1 MGGQLESVIGSERR
15 GVFSVGASANGELAA
30 LSRLFSPAAMRE
42 LGRSGRS
49 PLVARLLQDTSVPAD
64 LPGGATL
71 RDAFDLGYAKLT
83 KSGNRDDYVYRSS
96 VVEKIA
102 LGRHNLRTATV
113 LSEVRARASK
123 ADLVILNG
131 TATAYEIKSERDS
144 LGRLTSQL
152 SDYRSVFASVT
163 VVTSPFQTDAVLRL
177 APDDVG
183 VLALS
188 PRLRLQVVRETQ
200 DVPERINPTALL
212 ETLRSSEAAQVLE
225 GIGIEAPDVPNTR
238 LWAELRK
245 LFADLDPVEVHQHAV
260 SVLKRSRSRAAQ
272 EAHIGTL
279 PPSIRTAALF
289 GDLDDG
295 ARANLSVATSTL
307 MSSVMTW
314 S

>member
-1 MGGQLESVIGSERR
+1 MGTSTT
-15 GVFSVGASANGELAA
+15 GELAA
-30 LSRLFSPAAMRE
+30 LSRLFSPAAIRE

-49 PLVARLLQDTSVPAD
+49 PLVARLLQDTSIPAD

-71 RDAFDLGYAKLT
+71 RDALDLGYVKLT

-144 LGRLTSQL
+144 LSRLTTQL

-163 VVTSPFQTDAVLRL
+163 VVTSPRQTDAVLRL
-177 APDDVG
+177 APNDVG
-183 VLALS
+183 VLVLS

-200 DVPERINPTALL
+200 DLPERIDPTALL

-225 GIGIEAPDVPNTR
+225 SLGIETPDVPNTR

-245 LFADLDPVEVHQHAV
+245 LYAALDPVEVHRHAV

-272 EAHIGTL
+272 EAQIGSL
-279 PPSIRTAALF
+279 PPSIRTVALF

-295 ARANLSVATSTL
+295 ARANLSVATGTL

>member
-1 MGGQLESVIGSERR
+1 
-15 GVFSVGASANGELAA
+15 
-30 LSRLFSPAAMRE
+30 MRE

-49 PLVARLLQDTSVPAD
+49 PLVARLLQDTSVPAG

-144 LGRLTSQL
+144 LNRLSSQL
-152 SDYRSVFASVT
+152 IDYRSVFASVT

-177 APDDVG
+177 APVDVG

-200 DVPERINPTALL
+200 DLPERISPTALL
-212 ETLRSSEAAQVLE
+212 ETLRSSEAAQVLK
-225 GIGIEAPDVPNTR
+225 GIGIEPPDVPNTR

-245 LFADLDPVEVHQHAV
+245 LFAHLDPVEVHQHAV
-260 SVLKRSRSRAAQ
+260 SVLKRNRSRADQ

-289 GDLDDG
+289 GDLDDD

>member
-1 MGGQLESVIGSERR
+1 MGT
-15 GVFSVGASANGELAA
+15 SATGELAA
-30 LSRLFSPAAMRE
+30 LSRLFSPAAIRE

-71 RDAFDLGYAKLT
+71 RDALDLGYVKLT

-144 LGRLTSQL
+144 LSRLTGQL

-163 VVTSPFQTDAVLRL
+163 VVTSPRQKDAVLRL

-183 VLALS
+183 VLVLS
-188 PRLRLQVVRETQ
+188 PRLRLQVVRETH
-200 DVPERINPTALL
+200 DHPERIDPTALL
-212 ETLRSSEAAQVLE
+212 ETLRSGEAAQVLE
-225 GIGIEAPDVPNTR
+225 SIGIETPDVPNTR
-238 LWAELRK
+238 LWAEMRK
-245 LFADLDPVEVHQHAV
+245 LYAALDPVEVHRHAV
-260 SVLKRSRSRAAQ
+260 GVLKRSRSRAAQ
-272 EAHIGTL
+272 EAHIGTF
-279 PPSIRTAALF
+279 PPSIRTAALL

-295 ARANLSVATSTL
+295 ARANLSAATSTL

>member
-1 MGGQLESVIGSERR
+1 MGT
-15 GVFSVGASANGELAA
+15 SATGELAA
-30 LSRLFSPAAMRE
+30 LSRLFSPAAIRE
-42 LGRSGRS
+42 LGRKGRS

-64 LPGGATL
+64 LPIGATL
-71 RDAFDLGYAKLT
+71 RDALDLGYVKLT
-83 KSGNRDDYVYRSS
+83 KFGNRDDYVYRSS

-102 LGRHNLRTATV
+102 LGRHSLRTATV

-144 LGRLTSQL
+144 LSRLTTQL

-163 VVTSPFQTDAVLRL
+163 VVTSPRQTDAVLRL
-177 APDDVG
+177 VPEDVG
-183 VLALS
+183 VLVLS

-200 DVPERINPTALL
+200 NLPERINPTALL

-225 GIGIEAPDVPNTR
+225 IIGIETPDVPNTR

-245 LFADLDPVEVHQHAV
+245 LYADLDPVEVHRHAV

-272 EAHIGTL
+272 EAHVSTL
-279 PPSIRTAALF
+279 PPSIRTAVLF

-295 ARANLSVATSTL
+295 ARANLSAATGTL

>member
-1 MGGQLESVIGSERR
+1 
-15 GVFSVGASANGELAA
+15 VGRPATEELAA
-30 LSRLFSPAAMRE
+30 LSRLFSPAAIRE

-49 PLVARLLQDTSVPAD
+49 PLVARLLKATSVPAD

-71 RDAFDLGYAKLT
+71 RDALDLGYTKLT

-113 LSEVRARASK
+113 LNEVRARGSK

-144 LGRLTSQL
+144 LSRLTTQL

-163 VVTSPFQTDAVLRL
+163 VVTSTRQTGAVLRL

-200 DVPERINPTALL
+200 DRPERIEPTALL
-212 ETLRSSEAAQVLE
+212 ETLRSSEAVQVLE
-225 GIGIEAPDVPNTR
+225 NIGIETPDVPNTR
-238 LWAELRK
+238 LWTELRK
-245 LFADLDPVEVHQHAV
+245 LYAALDPVEVHRHAV
-260 SVLKRSRSRAAQ
+260 DVLKRSRSRAAQ
-272 EAHIGTL
+272 EAHIDAF

>member
-1 MGGQLESVIGSERR
+1 MGT
-15 GVFSVGASANGELAA
+15 SATGELAA
-30 LSRLFSPAAMRE
+30 LSRLFSPAAIRE

-49 PLVARLLQDTSVPAD
+49 PLVARLLQDTSVPAA

-71 RDAFDLGYAKLT
+71 RDALDLGYAKLT

-96 VVEKIA
+96 LVEKIA

-144 LGRLTSQL
+144 LNRLTAQL

-163 VVTSPFQTDAVLRL
+163 VVTSPSQADAVLRL

-183 VLALS
+183 VLVLS

-200 DVPERINPTALL
+200 DLPERIEPTALL
-212 ETLRSSEAAQVLE
+212 ETLRTTEAAQVLE
-225 GIGIEAPDVPNTR
+225 SIGIETPDVPNTR

-245 LFADLDPVEVHQHAV
+245 LYAALDPVEVHRHAV

-289 GDLDDG
+289 GDLDAG
-295 ARANLSVATSTL
+295 ARANLSAATSTL
-307 MSSVMTW
+307 MSSVLTW
-314 S
+314 R

>member
-1 MGGQLESVIGSERR
+1 MGSP
-15 GVFSVGASANGELAA
+15 ATPELAA
-30 LSRLFSPAAMRE
+30 LSRLFSPAAIRE

-71 RDAFDLGYAKLT
+71 RDALNLGYQKLT
-83 KSGNRDDYVYRSS
+83 KSGNRDDYVYRSA

-123 ADLVILNG
+123 ADLVILND

-144 LGRLTSQL
+144 LGRLASQL

-163 VVTSPFQTDAVLRL
+163 VVTSPRQADAVLRL

-188 PRLRLQVVRETQ
+188 PRLRLQVIRETR
-200 DVPERINPTALL
+200 DLPERIDPTALL
-212 ETLRSSEAAQVLE
+212 DTLRSSEAAQVLSR
-225 GIGIEAPDVPNTR
+225 IGVETPDVPNTHLR
-238 LWAELRK
+238 AELRRIY
-245 LFADLDPVEVHQHAV
+245 AALDPVEVHRHAV
-260 SVLKRSRSRAAQ
+260 TVLKQSRTRAAQ

-289 GDLDDG
+289 GDLNDG
-295 ARANLSVATSTL
+295 GRANLSAATSTS

>member
-1 MGGQLESVIGSERR
+1 
-15 GVFSVGASANGELAA
+15 VGTSAAGELAA
-30 LSRLFSPAAMRE
+30 LSRLFSPAAIRE

-49 PLVARLLQDTSVPAD
+49 TLVARLLQDTSIPAA

-71 RDAFDLGYAKLT
+71 RDALDLSYMKLT
-83 KSGNRDDYVYRSS
+83 KSGNRDDYIYRSL

-102 LGRHNLRTATV
+102 LGRHSLRTATV

-123 ADLVILNG
+123 ADLVIING

-144 LGRLTSQL
+144 LSRLPSQL
-152 SDYRSVFASVT
+152 NDYRSVFASVT
-163 VVTSPFQTDAVLRL
+163 VVTSPRQTDAVLRL
-177 APDDVG
+177 VPDDVG

-188 PRLRLQVVRETQ
+188 SRLRLQVVREAENL
-200 DVPERINPTALL
+200 PERIDPTALM

-225 GIGIEAPDVPNTR
+225 RIGIEPPNVPNTR
-238 LWAELRK
+238 LWSELRK
-245 LFADLDPVEVHQHAV
+245 IYAALDPVEVHRHAV

-272 EAHIGTL
+272 DAHISTL

-289 GDLDDG
+289 GDLNDR
-295 ARANLSVATSTL
+295 ARANLHVATNTQ